1 MELRQLN
8 MFRTVASTLNFSRA
22 AEAMGYVPSNVTMQ
36 VKALEEEL
44 GVRLFDRLGKQLVL
58 TTAGERFLKHVEEVL
73 HKLDEARSVVH
84 DEDNLTGTITI
95 SANEVL
101 CAYRLPVVFHRF
113 RSRYPDVRL
122 IFRSVPNQELK
133 QSLFEGSADV
143 VFMLDEPLRSS
154 GLAVEPLL
162 EETFR
167 LFAAPDHPLAQ
178 RMELQL
184 EDFHDEVF
192 LTNEK
197 GCPYRT
203 MFDRGFEQEGID
215 TITYLEFQSAEAIKQ
230 CAITGIGIAFLPEV
244 VTEAEVERGELVA
257 LPWHIPNLHVYTQM
271 LWHKDKWLSPIIL
284 SFLEVVREVHA
295 AEDGIDRGCDDQDR
309 DIRGLAAEANL

>member
-8 MFRTVASTLNFSRA
+8 TFRTVASTLNFSRA
-22 AEAMGYVPSNVTMQ
+22 AEVLNYVPSNVTMQ
-36 VKALEEEL
+36 IKALEDEL

-58 TTAGERFLKHVEEVL
+58 TTAGKRFLTHIQSVL
-73 HKLDEARSVVH
+73 DKLDEARSVVH
-84 DEDNLTGTITI
+84 DNETFSGTLTI
-95 SANEVL
+95 SANEVI
-101 CAYRLPVVFHRF
+101 CAYRLPVVFRLF
-113 RSRYPDVRL
+113 RSRYPGVRL

-133 QSLFEGSADV
+133 QTLFEGTADV
-143 VFMLDEPLRSS
+143 VFMLDELIRSS
-154 GLAVEPLL
+154 GLAVEPLV

-178 RMELQL
+178 RSELEL
-184 EDFHDEVF
+184 EDFHGEVF

-203 MFDRGFEQEGID
+203 MFDRSFEKEGID
-215 TITYLEFQSAEAIKQ
+215 SITYLEFQSAEAIKQ

-244 VTEAEVERGELVA
+244 TAEAEVERGELVA
-257 LPWHIPNLHVYTQM
+257 LPWQIPDLHVYTQM

-284 SFLEVVREVHA
+284 SFIEAAREVIA
-295 AEDGIDRGCDDQDR
+295 IKE
-309 DIRGLAAEANL
+309 EK